1 MSLHPDPTDAMAIAA
16 AAHDAA
22 IDERATTG
30 GGLYLPVRRPTTAS
44 EPIRRA
50 ESPRPA
56 LPGLRPLP
64 RLPGREQTAE
74 TGL

>member
-30 GGLYLPVRRPTTAS
+30 GGLYLPGRRPTTAS
-44 EPIRRA
+44 GPIRRA

>member
-16 AAHDAA
+16 AVHDAA
-22 IDERATTG
+22 IDKRASTG
-30 GGLYLPVRRPTTAS
+30 GGLYLPGHRPTTAS
-44 EPIRRA
+44 GLLRRD
-50 ESPRPA
+50 ESPKPA